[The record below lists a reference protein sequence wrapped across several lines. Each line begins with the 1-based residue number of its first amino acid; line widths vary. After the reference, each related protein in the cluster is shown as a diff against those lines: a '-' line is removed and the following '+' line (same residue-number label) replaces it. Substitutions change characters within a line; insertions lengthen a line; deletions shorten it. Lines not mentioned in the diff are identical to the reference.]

1 MRPRDMH
8 GYVTF
13 ILERFF
19 SSVSIAALVQ
29 KNSAEKL
36 STFFKLIRLE
46 RHIGISPSTI
56 KNICSKTCDL
66 LEEYQ
71 KQQELKFQLKNP
83 VKVVGGIDETYY

>member
-1 MRPRDMH
+1 MAVSPLFWRD
-8 GYVTF
+8 
-13 ILERFF
+13 FF
-19 SSVSIAALVQ
+19 LRCPLLHWCRKTVQ
-29 KNSAEKL
+29 KNGAEKL
-36 STFFKLIRLE
+36 SAFFKLIRLE